1 MLNPKYPGKPS
12 ATRSMRAVVVD
23 EADQLLTG
31 GYERDCTRVLDAFR
45 EGDRLRKAGA
55 VCAELRISPEHFQEL
70 PRHFRRAAYEG
81 ASLDFVAGHSS
92 RVHALQGQ

>member
-1 MLNPKYPGKPS
+1 MKS
-12 ATRSMRAVVVD
+12 ATRSMRAVVAD

-31 GYERDCTRVLDAFR
+31 GYERDCRRVLDAFR

-81 ASLDFVAGHSS
+81 APLLTTAWVY
-92 RVHALQGQ
+92 VMQGY